1 MYIVQQKKLT
11 ETNLADELEKIKF
24 LGMERAE
31 IVDWVISSKIVNT
44 VDSFQVQKVVTPTL
58 LTVSLPFTIGPRGRV
73 CLHFGS
79 QIG

>member
-58 LTVSLPFTIGPRGRV
+58 FRVSLPFTIGPG
-73 CLHFGS
+73 G
-79 QIG
+79 